1 MSNVF
6 FVADPHFGHAKLLK
20 FESETRPFETVAA
33 HDDALIEHWNARV
46 GKRDVVWL
54 LGDVAWNPEA
64 ARAAI
69 PRLQGRVRLLLGDH
83 DQRWLSGAREL
94 LDHFEMIGGCEAWKD
109 GIVLSHHPLA
119 FDGFKYTRCIHGHTH
134 SHMIKDRAIDWADNR
149 ESEVEREH
157 PDYACVSL
165 EQTGL
170 KPIAWDEL
178 RQRKGW

>member
-1 MSNVF
+1 MSTVF
-6 FVADPHFGHAKLLK
+6 FAADPHFGHAKLLAY
-20 FESETRPFETVAA
+20 ESDARPFETIAE
-33 HDDALIEHWNARV
+33 HDDALVARWNATV

-54 LGDVAWNPEA
+54 LGDVAWSAEA

-69 PRLQGRVRLLLGDH
+69 PRLQGRLRLILGDH
-83 DQRWLSGAREL
+83 DQRWLSGARDL
-94 LDHFEMIGGCEAWKD
+94 LAHFELIGGCEAWKD

-134 SHMIKDRAIDWADNR
+134 SHMIKATATDRVDNR
-149 ESEVEREH
+149 ESALACEH

-170 KPIAWDEL
+170 APISWDGL